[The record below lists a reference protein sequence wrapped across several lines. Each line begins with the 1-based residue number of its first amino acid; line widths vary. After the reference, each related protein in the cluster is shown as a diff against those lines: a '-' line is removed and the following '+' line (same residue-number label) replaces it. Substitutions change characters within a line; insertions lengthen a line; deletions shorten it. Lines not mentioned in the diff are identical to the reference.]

1 MNQRPAGNKVLSPL
15 RGSAWLISL
24 KGVLLALI
32 FSLVMLL
39 AIALALYLTEL
50 PEKAGSYLV
59 YAVSIVAIL
68 WGSAY
73 AARRIGTRGWLN
85 GGMIGLIYV
94 LIMLGGG
101 LVIGDDMAVSWSLA
115 IKLFLGFVFGAIGGM
130 WGVNY

>member
-15 RGSAWLISL
+15 RDSAWLISL

-32 FSLVMLL
+32 FSLIMLL
-39 AIALALYLTEL
+39 VIALALYLTEL
-50 PEKAGSYLV
+50 PEKAGSYMV
-59 YAVSIVAIL
+59 YAVSIAAIL

-101 LVIGDDMAVSWSLA
+101 LIIGDDMAVSWSLA